1 MLKALEG
8 LHAGDPGVVKPD
20 IETEI
25 LERMRDVHRPGAF
38 RNLET
43 AHEAA
48 SAPRAPALWI
58 AGNRTVAADDMVS
71 SRDET
76 MDFIGRVGNLDLYA
90 EMELASVADTWS
102 AFQKSAWC
110 TPFQK
115 FEWIRA
121 WYARQANRMQ
131 MRPVFILAY
140 EGAALRLILPLC
152 IEFSPAGN
160 GLVWLAH
167 AVNDY
172 NAPLVDREYLPHMG
186 NELVREI
193 CSSLCNRFPEI
204 DLIQLTKQPATIAG
218 RPNPFVLPGAVRCA
232 SDSHL
237 LDLNGEW
244 PEIYPALRSPKS
256 RRRLRE
262 KLAKLRKSGDVRFRR
277 AGGVTES
284 NDLIRRAV
292 AWKSKQLD
300 ASGACN
306 PFAARTM
313 DPFADSSLEHT
324 LATMTKMAGADKTLR
339 TYGLYVDGEPVAIIV
354 ALVAHKTFHMLMTAV
369 DPDRFSKASV
379 GTLLLMKT
387 IELAARARFRCYDFL
402 AGDEAYKLDWCNR
415 RLDLYESAL
424 GVTAVGKARVT
435 MLRGFL
441 RAKRV
446 LKASPQAMK
455 ILRSLNLL
463 RVRLADSLLRGRNVA
478 HGSVLNP
485 EPVERSATVAA
496 NHSSAA

>member
-1 MLKALEG
+1 MLKALVG

-20 IETEI
+20 METGTPEQ
-25 LERMRDVHRPGAF
+25 MQDQHRPGAI
-38 RNLET
+38 RKME
-43 AHEAA
+43 
-48 SAPRAPALWI
+48 
-58 AGNRTVAADDMVS
+58 
-71 SRDET
+71 
-76 MDFIGRVGNLDLYA
+76 FIGRTGDLDLYA
-90 EMELASVADTWS
+90 AFELASVADTWS
-102 AFQKSAWC
+102 EFQKSSWC

-115 FEWIRA
+115 LEWIRA
-121 WYARQANRMQ
+121 WYARKANRAQ
-131 MRPVFILAY
+131 MRPVFVLAY
-140 EGAALRLILPLC
+140 EGTALRLILPLC

-172 NAPLVDREYLPHMG
+172 NAPLVDRDYLPHVG
-186 NELVREI
+186 DELVREV
-193 CSSLCNRFPEI
+193 CSSLCDRFPEI

-218 RPNPFVLPGAVRCA
+218 HRNPFVLSGATRCA

-244 PEIYPALRSPKS
+244 AEIYPALRSSKS

-262 KLAKLRKSGDVRFRR
+262 KLTKLRKSGDVRFRR
-277 AGGVTES
+277 AAGVAES
-284 NDLIRRAV
+284 NKLIRRAV

-306 PFAARTM
+306 PFAARDM
-313 DPFADSSLEHT
+313 DPFVDSSLEQT
-324 LATMTKMAGADKTLR
+324 LATMTKMAGAEKTLR

-387 IELAARARFRCYDFL
+387 IELAARAGFRCYDFL

-415 RLDLYESAL
+415 RLDLYETAL
-424 GVTAVGKARVT
+424 GVTAIGKARAA
-435 MLRGFL
+435 MLRGLL
-441 RAKRV
+441 RAKRA
-446 LKASPQAMK
+446 LKASPRAMTF
-455 ILRSLNLL
+455 LRSLNVL
-463 RVRLADSLLRGRNVA
+463 RVRLADRLLHNRTVA
-478 HGSVLNP
+478 QRPALHRAP
-485 EPVERSATVAA
+485 AERSATVAA
-496 NHSSAA
+496 NHPSTA